1 MENSM
6 EVPSKLNIE
15 SQNDPAIPLLRM
27 YLEKTIIQKD
37 ACTPMFTAALFTIAK
52 MQKQPKC
59 PLTEEWIKNMLYI
72 HTGIFLSHKKNGIMP
87 FAVTWINLE
96 IIIFSEVNQREISY
110 DITYVESNKNDANK
124 LDKIE
129 TNSQI
134 F

>member
-1 MENSM
+1 
-6 EVPSKLNIE
+6 
-15 SQNDPAIPLLRM
+15 
-27 YLEKTIIQKD
+27 
-37 ACTPMFTAALFTIAK
+37 
-52 MQKQPKC
+52 
-59 PLTEEWIKNMLYI
+59 MLYI

-110 DITYVESNKNDANK
+110 DITYVESNKNDANE